1 MLPSETAAWATE
13 NINFTEDG
21 EKSHYMTPPYNEPLS
36 STVYNSLGSNAI
48 RTWPTIYNGTESP
61 HGVPHW
67 WKPQKKVDVL
77 ICGGTRIE
85 I

>member
-13 NINFTEDG
+13 DVNTTEDG
-21 EKSHYMTPPYNEPLS
+21 EKSHYVTPRYNEPLS
-36 STVYNSLGSNAI
+36 SIVHNSLGSNVI

-61 HGVPHW
+61 HGLPYW
-67 WKPQKKVDVL
+67 WKPQTKVDVL

-85 I
+85 L